1 MEKNA
6 ILTKDIN
13 FILSSLGVSLTSNGE
28 NCGFGPHTIRVVSV
42 YNEDVWRSKPR
53 HCFNIEVTV
62 TKDSFCAPSKKPNHN
77 SWSYSKS
84 RVIHFNRR
92 AKDAAQYSFEN
103 MLRKDDAKDMLACLG
118 INIGYDCINKVTFKE
133 K

>member
-6 ILTKDIN
+6 TLTKDIN
-13 FILSSLGVSLTSNGE
+13 FILSSLGVSLSSDDKWGL
-28 NCGFGPHTIRVVSV
+28 GPHTIRVISV
-42 YNEDVWRSKPR
+42 YEEKAWRGNR
-53 HCFNIEVTV
+53 HSFNIEVTV
-62 TKDSFCAPSKKPNHN
+62 NKDSGYAPSKKPNHN

-92 AKDAAQYSFEN
+92 AKDAAQYSFDN
-103 MLRKDDAKDMLACLG
+103 MIRKDDVKDMLACLG

>member
-6 ILTKDIN
+6 TLSKDIN
-13 FILSSLGVSLTSNGE
+13 FILSSLGVSLSSDDKWGL
-28 NCGFGPHTIRVVSV
+28 GPHTIRVVSV
-42 YNEDVWRSKPR
+42 YDEDVWRSKPR

-62 TKDSFCAPSKKPNHN
+62 NKDSSFAPSKKPNSN

-84 RVIHFNRR
+84 RVIRFNRQ
-92 AKDAAQYSFEN
+92 AKDVAQYSFEN
-103 MLRKDDAKDMLACLG
+103 MLRKDDVKDMLACLG
-118 INIGYDCINKVTFKE
+118 INVGYDCINKVTFKE

>member
-6 ILTKDIN
+6 TLTKDIN
-13 FILSSLGVSLTSNGE
+13 FILSSLGVSLSSDDKWGL
-28 NCGFGPHTIRVVSV
+28 GPHTIRVVSV
-42 YNEDVWRSKPR
+42 YDEDVWRSKPR

-62 TKDSFCAPSKKPNHN
+62 NKDSSFAPSKKPNNN

-84 RVIHFNRR
+84 RVIRFNRQ
-92 AKDAAQYSFEN
+92 AKDAAQYSFDN
-103 MLRKDDAKDMLACLG
+103 MIRKDDVKDMLACLG

>member
-6 ILTKDIN
+6 TLTKDIN
-13 FILSSLGVSLTSNGE
+13 FILSSLGVSLSSDDKWGL
-28 NCGFGPHTIRVVSV
+28 GPHTIRVVSV
-42 YNEDVWRSKPR
+42 YDEDTWRSKPR

-62 TKDSFCAPSKKPNHN
+62 NKDSSFAPSKKPNSN

-84 RVIHFNRR
+84 RVIRFNRQ

-103 MLRKDDAKDMLACLG
+103 MLRKDDAKDMLGCLG

>member
-6 ILTKDIN
+6 TLTKDIN
-13 FILSSLGVSLTSNGE
+13 FILSSLGVSLSSDDKWGL
-28 NCGFGPHTIRVVSV
+28 GPHTIRVVSV
-42 YNEDVWRSKPR
+42 YDEDTWRSKTR

-62 TKDSFCAPSKKPNHN
+62 NKDSYFAPSKKPNAN

-84 RVIHFNRR
+84 RVIRFNRQ

>member
-6 ILTKDIN
+6 TLTKDIN
-13 FILSSLGVSLTSNGE
+13 FILTSLGVSLVSDGE

-62 TKDSFCAPSKKPNHN
+62 TKDSCYAPSKKPNHN

-84 RVIHFNRR
+84 RVIYFNRR
-92 AKDAAQYSFEN
+92 AKESAQYAFDN
-103 MLRKDDAKDMLACLG
+103 MLRKNDAKDMLACLG
-118 INIGYDCINKVTFKE
+118 INVGYDCINKVTFKE